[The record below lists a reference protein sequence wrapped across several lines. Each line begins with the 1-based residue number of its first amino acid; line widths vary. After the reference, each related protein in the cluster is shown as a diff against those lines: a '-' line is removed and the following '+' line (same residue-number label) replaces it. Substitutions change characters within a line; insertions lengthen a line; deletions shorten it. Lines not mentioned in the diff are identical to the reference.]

1 MYSASHSSKEL
12 DQKLKPEFSKR
23 VLFEL
28 NQELSTR
35 TLFGK
40 KIHMEKFGAKNMKCT
55 KKFKVAWHELKIWKI
70 SDFLVSSGCS
80 IFFHITTRVLDSAI
94 EFLNQEAKELKNCG
108 LNFKFESHREVLGHL
123 NLASIGTEFYRFCK

>member
-1 MYSASHSSKEL
+1 MH
-12 DQKLKPEFSKR
+12 
-23 VLFEL
+23 
-28 NQELSTR
+28 
-35 TLFGK
+35 
-40 KIHMEKFGAKNMKCT
+40 

-108 LNFKFESHREVLGHL
+108 LNFKFESHREVLGKGTFSWNYLLQYPVQLSL
-123 NLASIGTEFYRFCK
+123 NISFRHTVIAIQFKDMYWK